1 MGWEAVDG
9 AGARVSGDDVKIYV
23 EKKNFIFSYSYLV
36 YFVQYSYSYR
46 LPYNYNCCIHIILYI
61 LYHQYSIIP
70 CIFLIFLSKLYHH
83 IILYCVHSI
92 KHYCI
97 L

>member
-36 YFVQYSYSYR
+36 YLVLVLVPSTVQLQLLYPYHTVSSVLYSTVY
-46 LPYNYNCCIHIILYI
+46 LFNLFI
-61 LYHQYSIIP
+61 
-70 CIFLIFLSKLYHH
+70 
-83 IILYCVHSI
+83 
-92 KHYCI
+92 
-97 L
+97 

>member
-36 YFVQYSYSYR
+36 YLVLVLVPSTV
-46 LPYNYNCCIHIILYI
+46 PYNYNCCIHIILY
-61 LYHQYSIIP
+61 HQYSTVYH
-70 CIFLIFLSKLYHH
+70 IFLIFLSKLYHH
-83 IILYCVHSI
+83 ILYCVHSI